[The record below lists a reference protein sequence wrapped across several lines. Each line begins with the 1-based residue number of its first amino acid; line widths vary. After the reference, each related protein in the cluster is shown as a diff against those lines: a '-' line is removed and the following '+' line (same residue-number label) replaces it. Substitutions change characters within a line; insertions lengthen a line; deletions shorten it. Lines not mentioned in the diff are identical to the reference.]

1 MSLLVTGRGESVSC
15 YTFIFVNTLSRFVI
29 RLKYPDWFL
38 LYFHVR
44 EVLRC
49 SFYCNLVFLVENFM
63 MYRKRA
69 KFLRLDR
76 FERFHLP
83 SSFPGFS
90 PTLPH
95 WAKVSRENLVT
106 RLPLTWISCYKQDWC
121 LSHMMM
127 LDCHLHFYWAY
138 YFVHY
143 FVLWGNVR
151 DIINLFPWKTG
162 CTGGFRST
170 TDSFDLW
177 NDKLIF

>member
-49 SFYCNLVFLVENFM
+49 SFYCNLVFLIENFM
-63 MYRKRA
+63 MWRKRA

-83 SSFPGFS
+83 LSQGS
-90 PTLPH
+90 
-95 WAKVSRENLVT
+95 
-106 RLPLTWISCYKQDWC
+106 RLPVPTERRLAESFVRQRVLYFQLRQSF
-121 LSHMMM
+121 LS
-127 LDCHLHFYWAY
+127 
-138 YFVHY
+138 
-143 FVLWGNVR
+143 VLS
-151 DIINLFPWKTG
+151 DEMKKIA
-162 CTGGFRST
+162 
-170 TDSFDLW
+170 SFFKPNEDE
-177 NDKLIF
+177 

>member
-49 SFYCNLVFLVENFM
+49 SFYCNLVFLIENFM
-63 MYRKRA
+63 MWRKRA

-83 SSFPGFS
+83 LSQGS
-90 PTLPH
+90 
-95 WAKVSRENLVT
+95 
-106 RLPLTWISCYKQDWC
+106 RLPVPTERRLAESFVRQRVLYFQLRQSF
-121 LSHMMM
+121 LS
-127 LDCHLHFYWAY
+127 
-138 YFVHY
+138 
-143 FVLWGNVR
+143 VLS
-151 DIINLFPWKTG
+151 DEMKKIT
-162 CTGGFRST
+162 
-170 TDSFDLW
+170 SFFKP
-177 NDKLIF
+177 NEGE

>member
-49 SFYCNLVFLVENFM
+49 SFYCNLVFLIENFM
-63 MYRKRA
+63 MWRKRA

-83 SSFPGFS
+83 LSQGS
-90 PTLPH
+90 
-95 WAKVSRENLVT
+95 
-106 RLPLTWISCYKQDWC
+106 RLPVPTERRLAESFVRQRVLYFQLRQSF
-121 LSHMMM
+121 LS
-127 LDCHLHFYWAY
+127 
-138 YFVHY
+138 
-143 FVLWGNVR
+143 VLS
-151 DIINLFPWKTG
+151 DEMKKIT
-162 CTGGFRST
+162 
-170 TDSFDLW
+170 SFFKPNEGD
-177 NDKLIF
+177 